1 LSYPGPKVS
10 LVFNNNLREVD

>member
-1 LSYPGPKVS
+1 LSYPGPKLS